1 MGIALAEAAVAAGW
15 QVTLLLGPTPRTC
28 TDSRVE
34 VHRFQTT
41 ADLESLLGLHFPQC
55 DVLVMAAAVA
65 DYRPRPAPEAS
76 HGKLKRDPAGLTLH
90 LDPTPD
96 LLAGCAAKRKPGQKL
111 VGFAL
116 EPRERMIESARTKL
130 VRKDVDTIVANPL
143 ETMDAEAI
151 EASVIGRRGI
161 LASTPGPMDKVAF
174 AAWLLGVL
182 RGIRDVRA
190 DG

>member
-1 MGIALAEAAVAAGW
+1 
-15 QVTLLLGPTPRTC
+15 
-28 TDSRVE
+28 
-34 VHRFQTT
+34 
-41 ADLESLLGLHFPQC
+41 
-55 DVLVMAAAVA
+55 MAAAVA